1 MLFRSTQTVDTML
14 KCISVASANDACVAM
29 AEHICGSEQ
38 EFVARM
44 NQRAKDLGMANTTF
58 VNCCGLDIE
67 GHMTTARD
75 VALMSRE
82 LIVKYPQIHNY
93 CTIWMENI
101 THVTRR
107 GSSEFGLT
115 NTNKLIRQ
123 YPYATGLKTGSTDD
137 AKYCVSATA
146 KKDGLE
152 LIAVVMAAPDHKIRF
167 LDATTLL
174 NYGFSKCQVYTDKNQ
189 QKLPELSI
197 QGGVAE
203 QVPLAYESDF
213 SYLDV
218 TGADLSQV
226 TKELKLPKQADAP
239 IKKGQKA
246 GKLVYKLNN
255 QEIGSVN
262 ILFQESV
269 KKALFKDYFLK
280 ALDAFFV

>member
-1 MLFRSTQTVDTML
+1 
-14 KCISVASANDACVAM
+14 
-29 AEHICGSEQ
+29 
-38 EFVARM
+38 
-44 NQRAKDLGMANTTF
+44 MANTTF

-82 LIVKYPQIHNY
+82 LIVKHPQIHNY

>member
-1 MLFRSTQTVDTML
+1 MLFRS
-14 KCISVASANDACVAM
+14 
-29 AEHICGSEQ
+29 
-38 EFVARM
+38 
-44 NQRAKDLGMANTTF
+44 
-58 VNCCGLDIE
+58 
-67 GHMTTARD
+67 
-75 VALMSRE
+75 
-82 LIVKYPQIHNY
+82 
-93 CTIWMENI
+93 
-101 THVTRR
+101 
-107 GSSEFGLT
+107 
-115 NTNKLIRQ
+115 
-123 YPYATGLKTGSTDD
+123 
-137 AKYCVSATA
+137 CVSATA

-197 QGGVAE
+197 QRGVAE

>member
-1 MLFRSTQTVDTML
+1 MEPGETQTVETML

-29 AEHICGSEQ
+29 AEHIYGSEQ
-38 EFVARM
+38 EFVANM
-44 NQRAKDLGMANTTF
+44 NQRAKDLGMTNTTF

-67 GHMTTARD
+67 GHMHD

-82 LIVKYPQIHNY
+82 LITKYPQIHDY

-146 KKDGLE
+146 EKDGLK

-174 NYGFSKCQVYTDKNQ
+174 NYGFSKCQVYTDKNKK
-189 QKLPELSI
+189 KLPKI
-197 QGGVAE
+197 AVQGGVAE
-203 QVPLAYESDF
+203 QASLAYEADF

-218 TGADLSQV
+218 TGADLSKII
-226 TKELKLPKQADAP
+226 KELKLPKQAKAP
-239 IKKGQKA
+239 VKKGQVA

-269 KKALFKDYFLK
+269 KKAKFKDYFFK
-280 ALDAFFV
+280 ALDSFFVTD